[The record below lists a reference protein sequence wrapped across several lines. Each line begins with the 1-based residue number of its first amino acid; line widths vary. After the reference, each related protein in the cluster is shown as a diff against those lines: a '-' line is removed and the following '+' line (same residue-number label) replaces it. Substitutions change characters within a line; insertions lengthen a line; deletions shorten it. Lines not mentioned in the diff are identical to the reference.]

1 MRDVEISCVYHETK
15 AWDETDLVESVVEVV
30 IPSFE
35 RLTPYPHGNGDG
47 DDKRPD
53 GDEEE
58 EGPVAM
64 RRKCTEQE
72 MHMEAREEVN
82 RV

>member
-1 MRDVEISCVYHETK
+1 M
-15 AWDETDLVESVVEVV
+15 ESVVEVV

-35 RLTPYPHGNGDG
+35 RLTPYPHGNGDR
-47 DDKRPD
+47 DDERPN

-58 EGPVAM
+58 EGSIAM
-64 RRKCTEQE
+64 RCECTEQE
-72 MHMEAREEVN
+72 MHMEAREEVD